1 MRAPDPTL
9 SPPPSPTGSAP
20 TKRRPG
26 RLRPAIVT
34 GIVALAVGASIG
46 GIVTS
51 AVATAQAPAKI
62 TTLEHA
68 VAAYQAKLDES
79 AAKLDESGAQLTE
92 AQAQLTATQGAITQC
107 QAVEA
112 SLRGAA
118 GEMDAAYRKA
128 VAAAMTAKNS
138 QDVVGGLLKLGATFD

>member
-1 MRAPDPTL
+1 M
-9 SPPPSPTGSAP
+9 
-20 TKRRPG
+20 
-26 RLRPAIVT
+26 T

-62 TTLEHA
+62 TALERS
-68 VAAYQAKLDES
+68 VAAYQAKLDDS

-92 AQAQLTATQGAITQC
+92 AQAQLKGTQGALTEC

-118 GEMDAAYRKA
+118 GEMDAAYRTA
-128 VAAAMTAKNS
+128 VAAAMAAKNS
-138 QDVVGGLLKLGATFD
+138 QDVVGGLFKLGATFDGATADVENTAACG